1 MRQRQSV
8 VEVKTRGRGFH
19 EITALVAAAVREAG
33 IATGQVTVF
42 CAHTSCSLCIQENA
56 DPSARR
62 DLERWL
68 ERLAP
73 EDDAAYT
80 HRAEGPD
87 DMPAHLRALVTRTSE
102 TIPVA
107 GGRLALGAWQG
118 IYLAE
123 HRARP
128 HARRILLHVIGE

>member
-1 MRQRQSV
+1 MR
-8 VEVKTRGRGFH
+8 TRGRGFH
-19 EITALVAAAVREAG
+19 EITALVEAAVRKAG

-42 CAHTSCSLCIQENA
+42 CAHTSCSLCVQENA

-62 DLERWL
+62 DMERWL
-68 ERLAP
+68 ERLVP
-73 EDDAAYT
+73 EDDPAYT

-107 GGRLALGAWQG
+107 GGRLAIGAWQG

-128 HARRILLHVIGE
+128 HVRRLLLHVIGE